1 MNVHMAQALAYDDT
15 GGPGDL
21 VVLLPGAGD
30 LRSEYRF
37 LVDRLVDAGHRVVS
51 ADLPGHGDSPP
62 APRYTVESTADALVD
77 LVRQLDT
84 GPATVIGTSFP
95 PAAAVW
101 AAAEHPEL
109 FTGLVAISPH
119 LTDEVSWFLRTTT
132 KGLLSG
138 PWAGRVWAKLYSGW
152 YKAAPPADLEVEIGR
167 MKAMLAEPARRRAV
181 RETLTADR
189 TGVDQRITRLRL
201 PSLTVFG
208 SHDDHFGDPAAE
220 AKSVAERLN
229 GEYLM
234 IDGAGHYPHVEQP
247 GQVADAIVAFL
258 DRLR

>member
-1 MNVHMAQALAYDDT
+1 MNVHTAQALAYDDT

-21 VVLLPGAGD
+21 VVMLPGAGD

-37 LVDRLVDAGHRVVS
+37 LVDRLVDAGHRVVA

-62 APRYTVESTADALVD
+62 APRYTVESTAAALVD
-77 LVRQLDT
+77 LVRQLDA

-101 AAAEHPEL
+101 AAAEHPDL

-119 LTDEVSWFLRTTT
+119 LTDEVSWSLRTAT
-132 KGLLSG
+132 KGMLRG
-138 PWAGRVWAKLYSGW
+138 PWAGKVWAKLYSGW
-152 YKAAPPADLEVEIGR
+152 YKSAPPADLDVEVGR

-181 RETLTADR
+181 RESLITNRAGVEQRIARLRVPTLT
-189 TGVDQRITRLRL
+189 I
-201 PSLTVFG
+201 FG
-208 SHDDHFGDPAAE
+208 SRDDHFSDPAAE
-220 AKSVAERLN
+220 ARSVAQRLN

-247 GQVADAIVAFL
+247 RQVADAIVAFL
-258 DRLR
+258 DRPR